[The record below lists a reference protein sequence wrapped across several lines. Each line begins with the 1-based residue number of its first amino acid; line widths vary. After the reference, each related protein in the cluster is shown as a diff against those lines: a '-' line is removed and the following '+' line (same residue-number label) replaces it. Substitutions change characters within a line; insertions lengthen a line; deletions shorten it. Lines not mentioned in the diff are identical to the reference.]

1 MEDLVVTTNNGSIQ
15 SRVEMWRLGG
25 ERELVLQAAP
35 SIRKRAAG
43 REERSERCF
52 VVNTFYD
59 PSLTG
64 ISSEHFRGKLIFLK
78 KNV

>member
-25 ERELVLQAAP
+25 GRELVLQAAP

-59 PSLTG
+59 PSLTR